1 MSWLEPRRTRRQSFS
16 ATCEG
21 VPGRKSDLSHSG
33 ERARRA
39 VPLRPPRRMGHL
51 QTQVNDRPSAK
62 RGGIQRPAGWPAA
75 EASRQA
81 RHISSGRDPSAE
93 LRASSELQLGV
104 ECEEGAK
111 FAHIAQILEG
121 MHTLDDCFCP
131 VSAEYWRHQVPRLR
145 V

>member
-1 MSWLEPRRTRRQSFS
+1 MSRLKPRPTRRQSFS

-39 VPLRPPRRMGHL
+39 VPLRLPHPMGHA
-51 QTQVNDRPSAK
+51 QTQITALALRIGHPASERYLATAK
-62 RGGIQRPAGWPAA
+62 
-75 EASRQA
+75 
-81 RHISSGRDPSAE
+81 H
-93 LRASSELQLGV
+93 LLGV

-121 MHTLDDCFCP
+121 MHTLDDCFCA